1 MSGTVPPSPSSASL
15 PGRGERS
22 SGGRSL
28 VEYSSDLVG
37 DVVEEAS
44 EPGLVS
50 VRVQSQGAGLGLS
63 SSSDPV
69 WNFPISI
76 SQGPDGE
83 PDPVPVLS
91 GSGSPVM
98 FLCLFLSFS
107 WEEGRK
113 VELIWDEGTHDFF
126 SLLKLKRRIF

>member
-1 MSGTVPPSPSSASL
+1 MSGTVPPSPGSASL
-15 PGRGERS
+15 PGCEEGS

-50 VRVQSQGAGLGLS
+50 VRVQSQGAGLGLG

-69 WNFPISI
+69 WNCPISI
-76 SQGPDGE
+76 PQGPDGE

-91 GSGSPVM
+91 GSGSPVNVS
-98 FLCLFLSFS
+98 LPVPLLDLGGGQ
-107 WEEGRK
+107 E
-113 VELIWDEGTHDFF
+113 VELIWDEGTHEFF
-126 SLLKLKRRIF
+126 PVKLKRRMF